1 MGQDSKTLIVIEPGL
16 YIIIAAMLLLVP
28 ISWVISWFSAI
39 VLHELFH
46 CASLC
51 LLGYRI
57 LEIKF
62 RADGAKIISAPTAV
76 LHGIICTAAG
86 PIGSLLVLLFSA
98 MMPRLSVCVLIQSA
112 FNLLPVYPLDGGR
125 VLRGLLSY
133 MKNEKA
139 AETLIMLVEWFVI
152 TLLLF
157 GAILASFW
165 LKLGF
170 TPVLI
175 PVFLL
180 LKTQRL
186 KIPCKRTN
194 HRVQ

>member
-1 MGQDSKTLIVIEPGL
+1 MVIQSLVFYDLFL
-16 YIIIAAMLLLVP
+16 YVGGRF
-28 ISWVISWFSAI
+28 VN
-39 VLHELFH
+39 
-46 CASLC
+46 
-51 LLGYRI
+51 
-57 LEIKF
+57 EIYGKKVCYF
-62 RADGAKIISAPTAV
+62 W
-76 LHGIICTAAG
+76 
-86 PIGSLLVLLFSA
+86 LLFSA

-133 MKNEKA
+133 VKNEKA